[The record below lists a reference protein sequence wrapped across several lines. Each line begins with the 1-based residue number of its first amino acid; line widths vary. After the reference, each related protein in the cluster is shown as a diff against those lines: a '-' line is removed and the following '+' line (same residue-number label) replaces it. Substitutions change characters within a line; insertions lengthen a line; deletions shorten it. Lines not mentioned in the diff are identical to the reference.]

1 MTDYPLDTLDEL
13 TLRERVGA
21 AAELARVHA
30 VDVDSEGRF
39 PAEAVTAL
47 KHYRLLAP
55 EPVPGQ
61 RLWTAPQIAAVAH
74 ALGQAC
80 ASTGMIWA
88 MHQGQIQAVARQ
100 PKTTPAV
107 QEFLDSAWEAQPL
120 VASLMSETGAA
131 SPREGRAHC
140 REDADGSGAITID
153 KNVSVASYL
162 QQADAG
168 LVVARRSA
176 QDAVTEQVLVLVHR
190 DELTVSQWREW
201 QALGMRGTG
210 SGGGRVRARTHRDRI
225 LEESFGEASARVI
238 MPLSNLGWA
247 ACWLGIAESAFTI
260 AQDAFR
266 RQHGQTAPDVLAA
279 KTIRLGRASDTIDE
293 LAEQIRSVAA
303 GYDESQDAASDA
315 MVRRSNAL
323 RLTAAARANESVLDS
338 FQVIGVDAYREESAS
353 KWSLSRQIRDV
364 LSARVMISE
373 DRIRLGSGVLAQLPE
388 EQSAGRARMSG
399 DPSDRWCR
407 LDRARYFLEERF
419 HLRSPARAH
428 H

>member
-1 MTDYPLDTLDEL
+1 MTEDLEGMNHTDSGDDRP
-13 TLRERVGA
+13 LRERVA
-21 AAELARVHA
+21 AAVEVARAHA

-39 PAEAVTAL
+39 PAEAVAAL
-47 KHYRLLAP
+47 KRHRLLAP

-61 RLWTAPQIAAVAH
+61 GLWTAPQVVAVAH

-80 ASTGMIWA
+80 ASTAMIWA

-100 PKTTPAV
+100 PKTSKPV
-107 QEFLDSAWEAQPL
+107 QEFLDSAWESQPL

-131 SPREGRAHC
+131 SPRESRAHC
-140 REDADGSGAITID
+140 REDPDGSGGIVID
-153 KNVSVASYL
+153 KNVSVSSYL

-168 LVVARRSA
+168 LLVARRSA
-176 QDAVTEQVLVLVHR
+176 DDAVTEGAVVLVHR
-190 DELTVSQWREW
+190 DELVISQWRDW

-210 SGGGRVRARTHRDRI
+210 SGGGRVRARTHPDRI
-225 LEESFGEASARVI
+225 LEESFSEASARVI

-247 ACWLGIAESAFTI
+247 ACWLGIAESAFAT

-266 RQHGQTAPDVLAA
+266 RQQSRTAPDVLTA
-279 KTIRLGRASDTIDE
+279 KTMRLGRASDTIDE
-293 LAEQIRSVAA
+293 LTEQIRSLA
-303 GYDESQDAASDA
+303 GQYEELQGTASDA

-338 FQVIGVDAYREESAS
+338 FQVIGVDAYREPSAS

-373 DRIRLGSGVLAQLPE
+373 DRIRLGSGQLAQLP
-388 EQSAGRARMSG
+388 RRSG
-399 DPSDRWCR
+399 L
-407 LDRARYFLEERF
+407 LDAIG
-419 HLRSPARAH
+419 
-428 H
+428 